1 MSRKQASLTWL
12 QVSTGRPQVAL
23 LVAAC
28 LSILVAA
35 IMCSTGRYTEAA
47 AGAALLLAIGFSV
60 AARIS
65 IETILITWFVTT
77 PFVSFYFRFPI
88 EKSIITFDRLVFAS
102 IFVMILWSG
111 SYARFKATKLE
122 ISWALLSC
130 IAILSVMLKSNNVGY
145 AARIAIDSFW
155 LPLAAFH
162 VARWHFDAH
171 GRGGQLLLAAIALA
185 LLLFAT
191 GAFEFAAGVN
201 LFQYKGSELIREG
214 ELRVNGPFASDSSY
228 AIICLLVAL
237 FLRSLPRVFRVKL
250 DQSARLAYGLAVVA
264 AVAASFLPLFR
275 AVAVTLVFC
284 WLFVTGARWYEKKIE
299 VSSAKVLRAS
309 SARESSRAPDASRRS
324 PLLAAIIVATLALA
338 IWAVTAGLF
347 STGRRLES
355 LHNLYGRLATW
366 QAATQI
372 TLANPVAGVGLGNY
386 SDHFDATFTWE
397 ERIEESVEDA
407 RPARS
412 PHSNPLWIAAEMGLF
427 ALAFYA
433 IANLYLFLM
442 GYRALKRAG
451 SIEQR
456 AAAACYLAI
465 AFAYWIPGLTLA
477 SGAYSDLNLYFFFML
492 GMLSKEFH
500 SDL

>member
-1 MSRKQASLTWL
+1 MMSRKQASLVWL

-28 LSILVAA
+28 AAILVAA

-65 IETILITWFVTT
+65 IETILIAWFVTT
-77 PFVSFYFRFPI
+77 PFVSFYFRFPV
-88 EKSIITFDRLVFAS
+88 EKSVITFDRLIFAS
-102 IFVMILWSG
+102 IIVMILWAG

-130 IAILSVMLKSNNVGY
+130 IAILSVALKSNNVGY

-162 VARWHFDAH
+162 VARWHFDAR
-171 GRGGQLLLAAIALA
+171 GRSGQLLLAALTLA
-185 LLLFAT
+185 LSLFAT
-191 GAFEFAAGVN
+191 GAFEFAAGTN
-201 LFQYKGSELIREG
+201 LFQYKGSELVREG

-237 FLRSLPRVFRVKL
+237 FLRSLPRVFRVEL
-250 DQSARLAYGLAVVA
+250 DRSARLAYGLAVVA
-264 AVAASFLPLFR
+264 AAAASFLPLFR
-275 AVAVTLVFC
+275 TVAATLVAC
-284 WLFVTGARWYEKKIE
+284 WLFVT
-299 VSSAKVLRAS
+299 RAS
-309 SARESSRAPDASRRS
+309 RTPNASRRN
-324 PLLAAIIVATLALA
+324 PLVATMIVVILALA
-338 IWAVTAGLF
+338 IWVVTAGLL

-366 QAATQI
+366 QAAAQI
-372 TLANPVAGVGLGNY
+372 TLANPMAGVGLGNY
-386 SDHFDATFTWE
+386 SDHFDAAFTWE

-442 GYRALKRAG
+442 GYRALKRAS

-492 GMLSKEFH
+492 GLLSKEF
-500 SDL
+500 